1 VVLGAEAP
9 QEVERNVAALSADV
23 PAALW
28 RDLKAEHL
36 LDTEAPVPG
45 TVAG

>member
-1 VVLGAEAP
+1 VLGGQTPE
-9 QEVERNVAALSADV
+9 EVERNVAALSSKV

-36 LDTEAPVPG
+36 LDAAAPVP
-45 TVAG
+45 VSN